1 VDEVV
6 SREGE
11 SEEEECPE
19 VEVVPDGVDSATPTS
34 ADGRMSE
41 VIGDIG
47 VLLYLVECLC
57 RDLRTVL
64 KRVRSRLR

>member
-6 SREGE
+6 SGEGE
-11 SEEEECPE
+11 KESQEW
-19 VEVVPDGVDSATPTS
+19 VEVVDARDGVASATPMS
-34 ADGRMSE
+34 EAERMSE

-47 VLLYLVECLC
+47 VLLYLMECLG
-57 RDLRTVL
+57 RDSRTVL

>member
-1 VDEVV
+1 VNEVV
-6 SREGE
+6 SGEGE
-11 SEEEECPE
+11 EESQDWEE
-19 VEVVPDGVDSATPTS
+19 VEVVPDGVASATPMS
-34 ADGRMSE
+34 EAERMSE